1 MKTRI
6 LSFSDSNMAR
16 SSWRWNFYL
25 EDENDGAYRLSC
37 QQVITDDE
45 AMVIEP
51 VSRLRRGADV
61 YSALEAML
69 SEAGNSLEENEL
81 VSIAVKIAKL
91 DKRLADQFERGPKLL
106 ERRDAAA
113 VKRAAAH
120 SHAKL
125 AQFRSIIDEY
135 VLKFSDA
142 PMRFAGGSSYGT
154 QRKWVKSFIEQHVI
168 EKGEVP
174 NGSHQIKVT
183 VWGTGYSGATHDFS
197 ELKLT
202 EKIIID

>member
-6 LSFSDSNMAR
+6 LSFSDNNMAR

-25 EDENDGAYRLSC
+25 EDEDGGAYRLSC

-45 AMVIEP
+45 AMVMEP
-51 VSRLRRGADV
+51 VLRLRRGADV

-81 VSIAVKIAKL
+81 ASIAVKIAKL

-113 VKRAAAH
+113 AKRAAAH

-125 AQFRSIIDEY
+125 AQFRSTIDKY

-142 PMRFAGGSSYGT
+142 PIRFPGGGSYGT
-154 QRKWVKSFIEQHVI
+154 QRKWAQSFIEQYVI
-168 EKGEVP
+168 ENGQLP

-183 VWGTGYSGATHDFS
+183 VGGPAIRGLHTISVS
-197 ELKLT
+197 LSSRK
-202 EKIIID
+202 KS

>member
-25 EDENDGAYRLSC
+25 EDENGGAYRLSC
-37 QQVITDDE
+37 QQVITDDDE
-45 AMVIEP
+45 DMVIEP

-61 YSALEAML
+61 YGALETML

-81 VSIAVKIAKL
+81 ASIAAKIAML
-91 DKRLADQFERGPKLL
+91 NRRLAEQFERGPQLL

-113 VKRAAAH
+113 AKRAASR

-125 AQFRSIIDEY
+125 AQFRSIIDQY
-135 VLKFSDA
+135 VLKFSDT
-142 PMRFAGGSSYGT
+142 PLRYPGGASYGT
-154 QRKWVKSFIEQHVI
+154 ERNWAKSFIEHYVI
-168 EKGEVP
+168 E
-174 NGSHQIKVT
+174 NGRLPDGTHQIKVQI
-183 VWGTGYSGATHDFS
+183 GGAGYSGATNDFS
-197 ELKLT
+197 DLKLT
-202 EKIIID
+202 EKS

>member
-1 MKTRI
+1 VKTRI
-6 LSFSDSNMAR
+6 LTFSDNNMAR

-37 QQVITDDE
+37 QQVITHDE

-69 SEAGNSLEENEL
+69 SEAGNLLEENEL
-81 VSIAVKIAKL
+81 ASISAKIAKL
-91 DKRLADQFERGPKLL
+91 NRRLAEQFERGPTLL
-106 ERRDAAA
+106 ERRDVAAA
-113 VKRAAAH
+113 KRAAAH

-125 AQFRSIIDEY
+125 AQFRSTIDKY

-142 PMRFAGGSSYGT
+142 PIRYPGGGSYET
-154 QRKWVKSFIEQHVI
+154 QRKWAKSFIEQYGI
-168 EKGEVP
+168 ENGQLP

-183 VWGTGYSGATHDFS
+183 VGGGPAIRGLHTISVS
-197 ELKLT
+197 LSSRK
-202 EKIIID
+202 KS

>member
-1 MKTRI
+1 MI
-6 LSFSDSNMAR
+6 
-16 SSWRWNFYL
+16 
-25 EDENDGAYRLSC
+25 
-37 QQVITDDE
+37 
-45 AMVIEP
+45 IEP
-51 VSRLRRGADV
+51 VSGLRRGADV
-61 YSALEAML
+61 YNALDSML
-69 SEAGNSLEENEL
+69 SEAGYSLEEDEL
-81 VSIAVKIAKL
+81 ALIGAKIAKL
-91 DKRLADQFERGPKLL
+91 NRRLAEQFERGPTLL

-113 VKRAAAH
+113 MKRAAAH

-154 QRKWVKSFIEQHVI
+154 QRKWAKSFIEQYVI
-168 EKGEVP
+168 ENGQLP

-183 VWGTGYSGATHDFS
+183 VGGAGYSGATHDFS

>member
-1 MKTRI
+1 VKTRI

-25 EDENDGAYRLSC
+25 EDEDGGAYRLSC

-51 VSRLRRGADV
+51 VLRLRRGADV

-81 VSIAVKIAKL
+81 ASIAVKIAKL
-91 DKRLADQFERGPKLL
+91 DKRLADQFERGLKLL

-113 VKRAAAH
+113 AKRAAAH

-125 AQFRSIIDEY
+125 AQFRSTIDEY
-135 VLKFSDA
+135 VLEFSDA

-154 QRKWVKSFIEQHVI
+154 KRKWAKSFLEQYVI
-168 EKGEVP
+168 ENGQLP
-174 NGSHQIKVT
+174 NGNHQIKVK
-183 VWGTGYSGATHDFS
+183 VGGAGYSGATHDFS
-197 ELKLT
+197 DLKPT
-202 EKIIID
+202 EKS

>member
-1 MKTRI
+1 VKTRI

-37 QQVITDDE
+37 QQVITDEE

-81 VSIAVKIAKL
+81 ASISAKIAKL
-91 DKRLADQFERGPKLL
+91 NRRLAEQFERGPTLL
-106 ERRDAAA
+106 ERRNAAA

-120 SHAKL
+120 SL

-142 PMRFAGGSSYGT
+142 PMWFAGGSSHGT
-154 QRKWVKSFIEQHVI
+154 QRKWAKRFIEQYVI
-168 EKGEVP
+168 ENGQLP

-183 VWGTGYSGATHDFS
+183 VGGGRLFGGYTRFQ
-197 ELKLT
+197 
-202 EKIIID
+202 

>member
-6 LSFSDSNMAR
+6 LTFSDSNMAR

-25 EDENDGAYRLSC
+25 EDEDGGAYRLSC
-37 QQVITDDE
+37 QQVITDEE

-51 VSRLRRGADV
+51 VLRLRRGADV

-69 SEAGNSLEENEL
+69 SEAGNALEENEL
-81 VSIAVKIAKL
+81 ASIAVKIAKL

-113 VKRAAAH
+113 AKRAAAH

-125 AQFRSIIDEY
+125 AQFRSTIDKY

-154 QRKWVKSFIEQHVI
+154 QRKWAKSFIEQYVI
-168 EKGEVP
+168 ENGLLP
-174 NGSHQIKVT
+174 DGSHQIKVT
-183 VWGTGYSGATHDFS
+183 VGGAGYSGATHDFS

>member
-1 MKTRI
+1 VKTRI

-25 EDENDGAYRLSC
+25 DDEDCGAYRLSC

-45 AMVIEP
+45 ALVIEP
-51 VSRLRRGADV
+51 VLRLRRGADV

-81 VSIAVKIAKL
+81 ASIAVKIAKL

-113 VKRAAAH
+113 AKRAAAH

-154 QRKWVKSFIEQHVI
+154 QRKWAKSFIEQYVI
-168 EKGEVP
+168 ENGQLP

-183 VWGTGYSGATHDFS
+183 VGGAGYSGATHDFS

-202 EKIIID
+202 EKIIIN

>member
-1 MKTRI
+1 
-6 LSFSDSNMAR
+6 MAR

-25 EDENDGAYRLSC
+25 EDENDGAYGLSC
-37 QQVITDDE
+37 EQVTTDDDE
-45 AMVIEP
+45 AMIIEP
-51 VSRLRRGADV
+51 VSGLRRGADV
-61 YSALEAML
+61 YNALDSML
-69 SEAGNSLEENEL
+69 SEAGYSLEEDEL
-81 VSIAVKIAKL
+81 ALIGAKIAKL
-91 DKRLADQFERGPKLL
+91 NRRLAEQFERGPTLL

-113 VKRAAAH
+113 MKRAAAH

-154 QRKWVKSFIEQHVI
+154 QRKWAKSFIEQYVI
-168 EKGEVP
+168 ENGQLP

-183 VWGTGYSGATHDFS
+183 VGGAGYSGATHDFS

>member
-6 LSFSDSNMAR
+6 LTFSDNNMAR

-25 EDENDGAYRLSC
+25 EDEDGGAYRLSC

-45 AMVIEP
+45 ALVIEP
-51 VSRLRRGADV
+51 VLRLRRGADV

-81 VSIAVKIAKL
+81 ASIAVKIAKL
-91 DKRLADQFERGPKLL
+91 DKRLADQIERGPKLL

-113 VKRAAAH
+113 AKRAAAH

-142 PMRFAGGSSYGT
+142 PMRFAGGSSHGT
-154 QRKWVKSFIEQHVI
+154 QRKWAKSFIEQYVI
-168 EKGEVP
+168 ENGQLP
-174 NGSHQIKVT
+174 NGNHQIKVK
-183 VWGTGYSGATHDFS
+183 VGGGRLFGGYTRFQ
-197 ELKLT
+197 
-202 EKIIID
+202 

>member
-6 LSFSDSNMAR
+6 LSFSDSNMAGQ
-16 SSWRWNFYL
+16 SWRWNFFL
-25 EDENDGAYRLSC
+25 EDEKDRAYSLSC

-81 VSIAVKIAKL
+81 PSIATEIAKL
-91 DKRLADQFERGPKLL
+91 NKRLAEQFERGRQLL
-106 ERRDAAA
+106 ERRDAAVA
-113 VKRAAAH
+113 KRAAAR
-120 SHAKL
+120 SRAKL
-125 AQFRSIIDEY
+125 AQFRSTIDKY
-135 VLKFSDA
+135 VLKFSDT
-142 PMRFAGGSSYGT
+142 PLRYPGGGSYGT
-154 QRKWVKSFIEQHVI
+154 ERIWAKHFIEQYVI
-168 EKGEVP
+168 ENGQLP
-174 NGSHQIKVT
+174 NGGHQIKVT
-183 VWGTGYSGATHDFS
+183 VGGAGYSGATHDFS